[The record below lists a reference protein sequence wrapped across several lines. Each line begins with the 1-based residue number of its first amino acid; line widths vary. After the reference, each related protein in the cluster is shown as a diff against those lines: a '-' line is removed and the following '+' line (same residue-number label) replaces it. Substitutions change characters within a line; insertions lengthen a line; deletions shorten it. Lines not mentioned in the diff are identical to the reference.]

1 MPGRRKSSIT
11 ALPVELRD
19 TLDRLIREG
28 RYTID
33 EITEH
38 INQLGAEVSRSAVGR
53 HHLKV
58 TSQMENFAK
67 AREMA
72 TAWVEKFGDA
82 PQGDVGQLLIQMLQ
96 TIAFQNLGDMTGDEG
111 GKVGPMDLML
121 LSKAL
126 QSMVSAEKTSLE
138 RQLKIREETRK
149 QVMAEVEKRVNDGA
163 KAAGMGPE
171 QAAFWRQQVLGV
183 TG

>member
-1 MPGRRKSSIT
+1 MRNRKSTIT
-11 ALPVELRD
+11 ALPSELRE

-28 RYTID
+28 RFTIN

-38 INQLGAEVSRSAVGR
+38 INQLGADVSRSAVGR
-53 HHLKV
+53 HHVKV
-58 TSQMENFAK
+58 TAQMENFAK
-67 AREMA
+67 AREVA
-72 TAWVEKFGDA
+72 TAWVQKFGEA

-96 TIAFQNLGDMTGDEG
+96 TVAFQNIGELSGDDG

-149 QVMAEVEKRVNDGA
+149 QVLAEVEKRVNDTA
-163 KAAGMGPE
+163 KAAGMGE
-171 QAAFWRQQVLGV
+171 DQAAFWRQKVLGI
-183 TG
+183 T